1 MLRLSKLLIWLL
13 FEFLVAVLKRLFS
26 KQNSELILSNFHRS
40 IFNQKKLFLVW
51 FAPFGWIFYASFST
65 IMWSFSRFSDEE
77 GLGFEPTSED
87 HAMAWIMSSPFTF
100 TKRPGVDFT
109 NVFARIFCS
118 RFSYQRLFSS
128 YVLQNTRAKNVGEI
142 DPRC

>member
-109 NVFARIFCS
+109 NVFARVFHMNVFFLVTFCKI
-118 RFSYQRLFSS
+118 
-128 YVLQNTRAKNVGEI
+128 RAQKPLVKSTPGVKY
-142 DPRC
+142 